1 MGDMLTMTFFQII
14 DRTYTENYLPFNIV
28 INVVGDR
35 LKMHDYE
42 ARLDENWHLLVVF
55 FEFKKGAISKK
66 SHSVKIYVDSMQKS
80 A

>member
-14 DRTYTENYLPFNIV
+14 DRTYTENYQPFNIV

-42 ARLDENWHLLVVF
+42 ARLDESWHLLVVF
-55 FEFKKGAISKK
+55 FEFKKGAITKK
-66 SHSVKIYVDSMQKS
+66 SHSVKIYIDSM
-80 A
+80 